1 MKKIIGV
8 IAEYNPFHLG
18 HRYQIEKIKELYP
31 DSIIIAIIS
40 TNFTQ
45 RGDISL

>member
-31 DSIIIAIIS
+31 DSIPLFVLMKELI
-40 TNFTQ
+40 
-45 RGDISL
+45 